1 VKEQLS
7 RKQQSLILSLLSHSS
22 VDEACK
28 ASGVGRSSFYR
39 WLKDD
44 ATFRREYADA
54 KSAAFS
60 EAISIL
66 AKSATTVAQV
76 LTEIAT
82 DKSAPVT
89 GRVSAAR
96 CIFEWLNRG
105 IETEAIAS
113 DAKLLAEELH
123 ARKIKRN
130 ER

>member
-1 VKEQLS
+1 VKEQLT
-7 RKQQSLILSLLSHSS
+7 RKQQSLIINLLSSAS
-22 VDEACK
+22 VEDACI

-44 ATFRREYADA
+44 ATFRRAYADA
-54 KSAAFS
+54 KQQSFS

-66 AKSATTVAQV
+66 AKSATTVAEV

-96 CIFEWLNRG
+96 CIMEWLNRG
-105 IETEAIAS
+105 IETEAIAA
-113 DAKLLAEELH
+113 DARELADELR
-123 ARKIKRN
+123 ARRGKKS
-130 ER
+130 